1 MLPQAAASCT
11 SAHAAPLTAHH
22 TAASRAIVA
31 RVVAVCIHIAR
42 ALSIC
47 SSIVTNTVS
56 IGIYKSDALA
66 TALVASIIS
75 TIAAA
80 AALIHLFFI
89 VLTSFV

>member
-1 MLPQAAASCT
+1 MLPHAAASCT

-22 TAASRAIVA
+22 TTANRAIVA
-31 RVVAVCIHIAR
+31 HAVTVCIHIAR

-56 IGIYKSDALA
+56 IGIYKSDAP
-66 TALVASIIS
+66 IIS